1 MNNNNKHTQNEF
13 KPRTN
18 PLKDKKQKKHS
29 HWLAILIIIVVL
41 AALVFGFVV
50 RKISNHL
57 AEAPQQSQSSSSL
70 TSEEIQQIKQRRAFV
85 KDVADSAIKVYQTDY
100 HVLPSIVVAQAIL
113 ESEWGNSKLYQ
124 VANNPF
130 GIKGEYNGQSVSY
143 DTAEY
148 VNGKRI
154 TVVAKFRKYPDLKAA
169 IADHDKAI
177 KAHFI
182 KEPNVTSYVDAANLL
197 QKNVYATDPDYAKKL
212 IHVIKKYNLS
222 RYDIQALNNN

>member
-1 MNNNNKHTQNEF
+1 MNNNKHSKNEF
-13 KPRTN
+13 DPRTN
-18 PLKDKKQKKHS
+18 PLKQKKKKHG
-29 HWLAILIIIVVL
+29 HWLAILIIIVVI
-41 AALVFGFVV
+41 AALVFGFVI

-57 AEAPQQSQSSSSL
+57 AEAPQQSQSSSSSL

-85 KDVADSAIKVYQTDY
+85 KQVADASIKVYQSDY

-124 VANNPF
+124 VGKNPF
-130 GIKGEYNGQSVSY
+130 GIKGEYKGQSVSY

-148 VNGKRI
+148 VNGKKI

-169 IADHDKAI
+169 IADHDKTI
-177 KAHFI
+177 KLNFI
-182 KEPNVTSYVDAANLL
+182 KESNVTSYVEAANLL
-197 QKNVYATDPDYAKKL
+197 QKNGYATDPSYAKKL